1 MQNSQNGQNEKI
13 KDFSLDMLDEV
24 QTRGAEVVYNGAR
37 YYTRMLT
44 SGATYAYVT
53 NQFKFANAKNDAER
67 ENAMNE
73 STRCVL
79 MGGVV
84 DAKGNPLFTKE
95 TYKKFISRSDVQ
107 LIKYLEESILSL
119 SLDDQEKNESSE
131 QSTKTKESLTDS
143 E

>member
-1 MQNSQNGQNEKI
+1 MEQI

-24 QTRGAEVVYNGAR
+24 QTRGEEVIYNGNR
-37 YYTRMLT
+37 FYTRMLT
-44 SGATYAYVT
+44 SGALYAYTT

-73 STRCVL
+73 STKCVL

-84 DAKGNPLFTKE
+84 TSKGEPFFSKE
-95 TYKKFISRSDVQ
+95 SYKKFIAKADVE
-107 LIKYLEESILSL
+107 LIKLLEESVLKL
-119 SLDDQEKNESSE
+119 CLGEPEKNESSE
-131 QSTKTKESLTDS
+131 QSTPTQESTTDS

>member
-1 MQNSQNGQNEKI
+1 MEQI

-24 QTRGAEVVYNGAR
+24 QTRGDEVIYNGNR
-37 YYTRMLT
+37 FYTRMLT
-44 SGATYAYVT
+44 SGALYAYTT

-73 STRCVL
+73 STKAVL

-84 DAKGNPLFTKE
+84 NKNGDPFFTKE
-95 TYKKFISRSDVQ
+95 GYKKFIAKADVE
-107 LIKYLEESILSL
+107 LIKLLEESVLRMCL
-119 SLDDQEKNESSE
+119 GEQEKNELSE
-131 QSTKTKESLTDS
+131 QSTPTQESKTDS